1 MVIAIIQARLGSTRL
16 PSKVLK
22 KIENKTLLELYINR
36 LTPSKLIDKIVIATT
51 ANVEDDAIAK
61 LAKEINVECFR
72 GSENDLLDRYYQC
85 AKKYEGNIIVRVT
98 PDDPFVDYE
107 VVDRAI
113 QIFLDGDYDFVTNHF
128 EPTFPEGLDVEVY
141 SINAL
146 KESWEKAK
154 LLSEREHVFPY
165 IQNNQNQFKIH
176 NFKQDKDYSH
186 LRWTIDHQCDFDMTE
201 KIYSHLYK
209 TKQIFLQNDILE
221 LLEKYPEIAEMNSHI
236 KRKEGVNKTKE
247 NDGFIS

>member
-16 PSKVLK
+16 PNKVLK

-36 LTPSKLIDKIVIATT
+36 LKPSKLINKVVIATT
-51 ANVEDDAIAK
+51 TNIEDDAIAN
-61 LAKEINVECFR
+61 LAKEINIECFR

-85 AKKYEGNIIVRVT
+85 AKQYNGNIVVRVT

-113 QIFLDGDYDFVTNHF
+113 QIFLDGDYDFVINHF
-128 EPTFPEGLDVEVY
+128 EPTYPEGLDVEVY

-146 KESWEKAK
+146 KESWGKAN

-247 NDGFIS
+247 NDGLIS